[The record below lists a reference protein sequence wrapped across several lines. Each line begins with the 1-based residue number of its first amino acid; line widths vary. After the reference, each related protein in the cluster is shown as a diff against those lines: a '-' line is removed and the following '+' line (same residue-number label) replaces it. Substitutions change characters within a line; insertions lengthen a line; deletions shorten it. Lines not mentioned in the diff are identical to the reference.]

1 MKSFS
6 LASLVLA
13 VLLGVAVAWIRP
25 AQPVQVAQPGAFL
38 AAAGDGLDNPA
49 VTADPNIHPARKC
62 KYYYCYSL
70 QPSCLLRASPFASS
84 ISLYLSPVASLLS
97 LLAGGFCMGV
107 SHSSF
112 LLCFCVLRI
121 W

>member
-62 KYYYCYSL
+62 KYYTATLC
-70 QPSCLLRASPFASS
+70 
-84 ISLYLSPVASLLS
+84 
-97 LLAGGFCMGV
+97 
-107 SHSSF
+107 SF
-112 LLCFCVLRI
+112 LVCCAPVVFPVSSPSDFLLLHHFFLCLQAASA
-121 W
+121 WE

>member
-25 AQPVQVAQPGAFL
+25 AQPVQVAQPGAVPAFL
-38 AAAGDGLDNPA
+38 AGDGLDNPA

-62 KYYYCYSL
+62 KYYCYSAAA
-70 QPSCLLRASPFASS
+70 LLLVARQSFA
-84 ISLYLSPVASLLS
+84 LFRLS
-97 LLAGGFCMGV
+97 LTFSCCT
-107 SHSSF
+107 SF
-112 LLCFCVLRI
+112 LFACRRFLHGSK
-121 W
+121 